1 MFSVDS
7 NNNITLTRG
16 DSASLCVDLYDT
28 NGDQYILKEGDYI
41 VFSMAADYDTAAILK
56 KISASPSITL
66 APADTQELAVGA
78 YLYDIAIRTSSGD
91 VYTPIGVSKFIITS
105 NIDDTIETVEAK
117 TLSGIVSG
125 K

>member
-16 DSASLCVDLYDT
+16 DSASLYADLYDA

-66 APADTQELAVGA
+66 APADTQELTIGT

-91 VYTPIGVSKFIITS
+91 VYTPIGVSKFIVVS
-105 NIDDTIETVEAK
+105 NLDTTAEAVESKA
-117 TLSGIVSG
+117 LSGIVSG

>member
-1 MFSVDS
+1 MFLVDS

-16 DSASLCVDLYDT
+16 DSASLCVDLYDA
-28 NGDQYILKEGDYI
+28 NGDQYVLKEGDYI

-56 KISASPSITL
+56 KVSASPSIALT
-66 APADTQELAVGA
+66 PADTQELAVGV
-78 YLYDIAIRTSSGD
+78 YLYDIAIRTSSGN

-105 NIDDTIETVEAK
+105 NIDTTVETAETK
-117 TLSGIVSG
+117 PLSGIVSG